1 MIATFYNSH
10 KNYNNF
16 TKMNKKLDDNHIE
29 YKFNIIEVNDKGVK
43 FLYYFPGQEL
53 SDIFEYI
60 TYKNE

>member
-29 YKFNIIEVNDKGVK
+29 YKFNI
-43 FLYYFPGQEL
+43 FLFLEMVILYGM
-53 SDIFEYI
+53 
-60 TYKNE
+60 